1 MIRAKNSYFYDSWIL
16 YIMIY
21 LFSIILDMHI
31 RFVHWKKKYSYSIQ
45 DKITRDFWFW
55 NYLKISSS

>member
-1 MIRAKNSYFYDSWIL
+1 MIRAKNSYFYDSL
-16 YIMIY
+16 DFIY
-21 LFSIILDMHI
+21 NDIFILDYSRYAYSI
-31 RFVHWKKKYSYSIQ
+31 RSLKKKYSYSIQ